1 MVQFYIITGR
11 KHASTKTPLSSI
23 PISILPPAILHP
35 SWNEC
40 WLREECCQCQ
50 GGNSRVRSRRCAKTD
65 PVTWLSHC
73 RSLDLKFLTCHM
85 GLIPYLTELLSDFT
99 DTNNKSARHIAGV
112 LQLVAVQFF
121 FSFFFFSATG
131 KSYGR
136 EGRQ

>member
-1 MVQFYIITGR
+1 MSPSPHKQ
-11 KHASTKTPLSSI
+11 P

-121 FSFFFFSATG
+121 FSFFFFQQQGSHM
-131 KSYGR
+131 
-136 EGRQ
+136 EGRVGNRIYKLL